1 MMVPARWIFPEEMND
16 PMYMRWVISG
26 LFLAIGLVTFFP
38 KLKEKILNPLAVF
51 SVAMTTVWV
60 FYLLYANGLSPLY
73 TTTYVLLTLASF
85 WLLPQE
91 KWLFFYLAFNV
102 IGLAVVTAMVE
113 NPVVSPWH
121 VWIHAAFVQFIG
133 LLADRSRLMNIQKL
147 YQRAEEIDYINY
159 SAVGASRDGILLV
172 DNDGNYLRA
181 NDNFLNLWGL
191 EKEEDGSL
199 SLETAQSDALKK
211 VKDKTRF
218 GNLINAQQHAL
229 EENQI
234 EEFELIDGRFLE
246 IYFIKTHMGSKPIGR
261 LWFFRD
267 ITDRKRME
275 ISLKESEKRLR
286 QLNDSLT
293 DMAGNPALLDG
304 ILETS
309 LEEVTRTV
317 SEILDAEMASIWF
330 MDHEDRSMNCQALY
344 RKSSQ
349 SFGKGQKML
358 MDNYPAYFDLITNK
372 RIFSVHDTRAH
383 PIAEEFRKGKYTG
396 SAGALVHTHI
406 RSGDEILGILS
417 VEESGPRVWK
427 VAELSYIASLAD
439 LFAVSIEIGRRKQ
452 IRQQLERY
460 SAILKATFELS
471 ETGILVLDD
480 TGNVIECNDLYL
492 KTWNM
497 TRDFLLHGSYEEKV
511 QFNLSQIENA
521 EDVGRDAKMLR
532 ERPGMETAGLI
543 RFKDGRVVERYSKG
557 LVIGGEIVGRVWFY
571 LDITERKEREKELMN
586 RNFELDSF
594 VYRASHDLKAPLNS
608 IMGLINIIREEQDV
622 DSILQYITMMDK
634 SVSKLDAF
642 IKQLTQFSQDTRLQ
656 IVRMPIDLN
665 ELLQEV
671 WTDLKYMDNA
681 NRMHLDLQVA
691 QEGQFFSDPVRLA
704 IVCNNIISNAI
715 KYQDMKKG
723 KSRIEV
729 LVQADDKRAVIQFRD
744 NGLGISQEHLEKV
757 FELFFRASVQATGSG
772 LGLYITYNAV
782 GKLGGKIDVDSELG
796 IGTTFTLNIPNRVAE
811 EIEENQS
818 SPQAS

>member
-1 MMVPARWIFPEEMND
+1 M
-16 PMYMRWVISG
+16 S
-26 LFLAIGLVTFFP
+26 LVTFS
-38 KLKEKILNPLAVF
+38 EKIRNKFLDPMATISVLAI
-51 SVAMTTVWV
+51 TLWV
-60 FYLLYANGLSPLY
+60 FYLLYWNGLDPAY

-85 WLLPQE
+85 WFLPQE
-91 KWLFFYLAFNV
+91 RLLAYYLIFNLV
-102 IGLAVVTAMVE
+102 GLTFISLTVPD
-113 NPVVSPWH
+113 PVAPVWH
-121 VWIHAAFVQFIG
+121 LWVHAGFVQFIG
-133 LLADRSRLMNIQKL
+133 LIADRSRSMNLRKI
-147 YQRAEEIDYINY
+147 YSRAEEIDYINY

-191 EKEEDGSL
+191 EKDKDGNL
-199 SLETAQSDALKK
+199 PLDAAQEDALKM
-211 VKDKTRF
+211 VKDKVRF
-218 GNLINAQQHAL
+218 AELVNASKYDL

-275 ISLKESEKRLR
+275 NSLKQSEKRLR

-293 DMAGNPALLDG
+293 EMAGNPALLDG
-304 ILETS
+304 VLETS
-309 LEEVTRTV
+309 LQVVTRTV
-317 SEILDAEMASIWF
+317 SEILHAEMAAVWF
-330 MDHEDRSMNCQALY
+330 MDFKDRSMVCQAHY
-344 RKSSQ
+344 QKSSQ
-349 SFGKGQKML
+349 TFQSGQKML

-417 VEESGPRVWK
+417 VEEPEPRVWK
-427 VAELSYIASLAD
+427 VEELSYIASLAD
-439 LFAVSIEIGRRKQ
+439 LFAVSIEINRRKE

-471 ETGILVLDD
+471 ETGILVLDHA
-480 TGNVIECNDLYL
+480 GNVIECNDLYL
-492 KTWNM
+492 KTWKM

-543 RFKDGRVVERYSKG
+543 RFKDGRVIERYSKG

-608 IMGLINIIREEQDV
+608 IMGLINIIREEKDV

-656 IVRMPIDLN
+656 IVRMPINLE

-681 NRMHLDLQVA
+681 NRMELDLQVA
-691 QEGQFFSDPVRLA
+691 QDGQFFSDPVRLA

-715 KYQDMKKG
+715 KYQDLKKG

-729 LVQADDKRAVIQFRD
+729 LVQADEKRAVIQFRD

-796 IGTTFTLNIPNRVAE
+796 IGTTFTLNIPNRLSE
-811 EIEENQS
+811 EVEENQS
-818 SPQAS
+818 SAHAS